1 MWIFIC
7 WIIFSF
13 CVAFL
18 ADKRG
23 RSAGGF
29 FLLAILISPLIAGII
44 VLCIEDLQ
52 ATKERSKTDYLIRM
66 QIRAQQQQLEELRKM
81 QTPSVGNRVLPPP
94 GARDLINV
102 ARGGEDLGSLSVAE
116 VKRMLDEGKL
126 SLEDYYYDTSCND
139 WIELAGHPT
148 LNPV

>member
-1 MWIFIC
+1 MWILIC

-18 ADKRG
+18 AEKRG

-29 FLLAILISPLIAGII
+29 FFLAILISPLIAGII
-44 VLCIEDLQ
+44 VLCIEDLR
-52 ATKERSKTDYLIRM
+52 ATKERSKTDYLMQM
-66 QIRAQQQQLEELRKM
+66 QIRAQQQQLAELRKM
-81 QTPSVGNRVLPPP
+81 QTTNPGGRALPPP

-102 ARGGEDLGSLSVAE
+102 SRGGKDLGSLSVAE
-116 VKRMLDEGKL
+116 VRRMLDDGRL
-126 SLEDYYYDTSCND
+126 SIEDHYYDTSCND

-148 LNPV
+148 LNPA

>member
-1 MWIFIC
+1 MWIFLC

-18 ADKRG
+18 AEKRG

-29 FLLAILISPLIAGII
+29 FFLAILISPLIAGII
-44 VLCIEDLQ
+44 VLCIEDLR
-52 ATKERSKTDYLIRM
+52 ATKERSKTDYLMQM

-81 QTPSVGNRVLPPP
+81 KTPSPGNRVLPPP

-102 ARGGEDLGSLSVAE
+102 SRGGEDLGSLSVAE
-116 VKRMLDEGKL
+116 VRRMLDDGRI
-126 SLEDYYYDTSCND
+126 SLEDYYYDMTCND
-139 WIELAGHPT
+139 WIELAGHPS
-148 LNPV
+148 LNPI

>member
-1 MWIFIC
+1 MWILLC

-18 ADKRG
+18 AEKRG

-29 FLLAILISPLIAGII
+29 FFLAIFISPLIAGII
-44 VLCIEDLQ
+44 VLCIEDLR
-52 ATKERSKTDYLIRM
+52 ATKERSKTDYLMQM
-66 QIRAQQQQLEELRKM
+66 QIRAQQQQLAELRKM
-81 QTPSVGNRVLPPP
+81 QTASPGGRALPPP

-102 ARGGEDLGSLSVAE
+102 SRGGEDLGSLSVAE
-116 VKRMLDEGKL
+116 VRRMLDDGRL
-126 SLEDYYYDTSCND
+126 SIEDHYYDTSCND

-148 LNPV
+148 LNPA